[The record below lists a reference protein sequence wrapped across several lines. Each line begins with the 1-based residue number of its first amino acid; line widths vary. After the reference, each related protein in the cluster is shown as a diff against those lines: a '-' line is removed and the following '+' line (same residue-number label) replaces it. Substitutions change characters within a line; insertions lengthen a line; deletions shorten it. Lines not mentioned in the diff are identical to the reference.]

1 MPKVGFREYWY
12 PCVWSK
18 EVGRK
23 PRNIKMLGEELVLF
37 RGRKGNVVALNEWCP
52 HRGARLSRGFC
63 EFEGT
68 VTCPYH
74 GYTFDETGKCVAGL
88 IESTDS
94 PLVGKMRTRVYPT
107 AEWND
112 IVLVWMGETD
122 PVPFEEDLPYEFSD
136 STLTGRKYTRV
147 KMWETNWT
155 EPMNQGIDYH
165 EFYLHRGLNFWRFV
179 DWRFPFWRPK
189 SVSTGGTEIVS
200 EGEDNI
206 WVKTAEAKFGHAEY
220 PGLGKWPRKTWWRK
234 LPAPKTPNAGM
245 IATATGE
252 KAWATYNHN
261 LQLPTKIRVCIGS
274 LVHLRWGVP
283 VDEENT
289 TGLDLHHL
297 QDSQDHLRQAVDG
310 CLVLLLEQARPGHSH
325 QRKGRPDRLQERAHQ
340 PGAAPEARVA
350 GQGIDTLP
358 SEPGQA
364 FPGLPASR
372 RGQRLPKAGARPGD
386 GPAVGS

>member
-1 MPKVGFREYWY
+1 MPRVGFREYWY

-23 PRNIKMLGEELVLF
+23 PKNIKMLGEELVLF
-37 RGRKGNVVALNEWCP
+37 RGKKGNVVALNEWCP

-74 GYTFDETGKCVAGL
+74 GYTFDETGTCVAGL

-94 PLVGKMRTRVYPT
+94 PLVGKMRTKVYPT

-200 EGEDNI
+200 EGEDNF

-234 LPAPKTPNAGM
+234 LPSPKTPNAGM

-252 KAWATYNHN
+252 KAG
-261 LQLPTKIRVCIGS
+261 LPTTTTSNCPPRSGFASGAWCTCGGEYQSTRRIHGSGRSPSAKPQRLYSASSGWMSGTTSGTSPPGS
-274 LVHLRWGVP
+274 LPSTKKKTWSSSRMSTSTLRGRRSSGCW
-283 VDEENT
+283 
-289 TGLDLHHL
+289 TG
-297 QDSQDHLRQAVDG
+297 A
-310 CLVLLLEQARPGHSH
+310 
-325 QRKGRPDRLQERAHQ
+325 
-340 PGAAPEARVA
+340 
-350 GQGIDTLP
+350 
-358 SEPGQA
+358 
-364 FPGLPASR
+364 
-372 RGQRLPKAGARPGD
+372 
-386 GPAVGS
+386 

>member
-1 MPKVGFREYWY
+1 
-12 PCVWSK
+12 
-18 EVGRK
+18 
-23 PRNIKMLGEELVLF
+23 
-37 RGRKGNVVALNEWCP
+37 
-52 HRGARLSRGFC
+52 
-63 EFEGT
+63 
-68 VTCPYH
+68 
-74 GYTFDETGKCVAGL
+74 
-88 IESTDS
+88 
-94 PLVGKMRTRVYPT
+94 MRTRVYPT

-122 PVPFEEDLPYEFSD
+122 PVPSEEDLPYEFSD

-252 KAWATYNHN
+252 KAWATYNQQPAAAHQDQG
-261 LQLPTKIRVCIGS
+261 LHREPGAPPLGS
-274 LVHLRWGVP
+274 PRRRGEHP
-283 VDEENT
+283 
-289 TGLDLHHL
+289 GLDVHHL

-310 CLVLLLEQARPGHSH
+310 RLVLLLEQAG
-325 QRKGRPDRLQERAHQ
+325 
-340 PGAAPEARVA
+340 
-350 GQGIDTLP
+350 
-358 SEPGQA
+358 
-364 FPGLPASR
+364 
-372 RGQRLPKAGARPGD
+372 
-386 GPAVGS
+386 

>member
-1 MPKVGFREYWY
+1 MVVTTKREAETLATQRPDVQDEAYGATQIGPFDYVPKVGFREYWY

-23 PRNIKMLGEELVLF
+23 PKNIKMLGEELVLF
-37 RGRKGNVVALNEWCP
+37 RGKKGNVVALNEWCP

-74 GYTFDETGKCVAGL
+74 GYTFDETGNCVAGL

-94 PLVGKMRTRVYPT
+94 PLVGKMRTRSYPT

-220 PGLGKWPRKTWWRK
+220 PGLGKWPRKT
-234 LPAPKTPNAGM
+234 
-245 IATATGE
+245 
-252 KAWATYNHN
+252 
-261 LQLPTKIRVCIGS
+261 
-274 LVHLRWGVP
+274 
-283 VDEENT
+283 
-289 TGLDLHHL
+289 
-297 QDSQDHLRQAVDG
+297 
-310 CLVLLLEQARPGHSH
+310 PGGASYPH
-325 QRKGRPDRLQERAHQ
+325 PRLQ
-340 PGAAPEARVA
+340 
-350 GQGIDTLP
+350 T
-358 SEPGQA
+358 
-364 FPGLPASR
+364 PA
-372 RGQRLPKAGARPGD
+372 
-386 GPAVGS
+386 